1 MKRHSSFVLY
11 SEKRN
16 LKDCCGLPLHKT
28 TTRWVAVTSRS
39 STFTFSLIGQG
50 NGSFASIFTESFG
63 ESQKK
68 SGTAAVFAAFL
79 GTGDM
84 HMEPGPV
91 SAGNVE
97 LNRSTAER
105 ITMFFLNMA
114 SQQNLA
120 RFGASAWYALSSISN
135 NVDPVKH
142 F

>member
-28 TTRWVAVTSRS
+28 TTRWVAATSRS
-39 STFTFSLIGQG
+39 STFTFSLIGQA

-68 SGTAAVFAAFL
+68 SGTAAVFVAFL

-84 HMEPGPV
+84 HIEPGPV

-105 ITMFFLNMA
+105 ITMFF
-114 SQQNLA
+114 STWP
-120 RFGASAWYALSSISN
+120 RSRI
-135 NVDPVKH
+135 
-142 F
+142 